1 LPRSAS
7 TAASPTK
14 RPLIGI
20 TTRLNTD
27 NTFYLRRFYGEAV
40 EGAGGLPVYIP
51 LIPKHGYLETLSD
64 KLDGLLLSGSASDLN
79 PALYGQEP
87 HLNLGVVTAERDE
100 TDMIMLEI
108 AEERA
113 LPVLGICF
121 GLQSL
126 NVSRGGTLIQ
136 DIEAEVADAL
146 EHDQEHASN
155 QLTHEIEIEPDS
167 LLAGLAG
174 SKIARVNSSHHQA
187 IAAVGRDLQVLARTS
202 DGVIEAVID
211 PRQDR
216 FVLGVQWHPEVGWE
230 NDRFSQAIFKVFI
243 EASVRNE

>member
-1 LPRSAS
+1 MPRSSS
-7 TAASPTK
+7 TAASPAK
-14 RPLIGI
+14 HPLIGI

-40 EGAGGLPVYIP
+40 EGAGGLPIYIP
-51 LIPKHGYLETLSD
+51 LIPKRSYLESLSD
-64 KLDGLLLSGSASDLN
+64 KLDGLMLSGSASDIN
-79 PALYGQEP
+79 PELYGQERHP
-87 HLNLGVVTAERDE
+87 NLGTLTAERDE
-100 TDMIMLEI
+100 TDMILLEI

-113 LPVLGICF
+113 LPVFGICF

-136 DIEAEVADAL
+136 DIEAQVSNPL
-146 EHDQEHASN
+146 KHNHASD
-155 QLTHEIEIEPDS
+155 QITHEIEIEPDS
-167 LLAGLAG
+167 LLARLADA
-174 SKIARVNSSHHQA
+174 KIAAVNSSHHQA
-187 IAAVGRDLQVLARTS
+187 IAEVGRDLQVMARAS

-211 PRQDR
+211 PRPDR

-230 NDRFSQAIFKVFI
+230 NDRFNQAIFKVFI

>member
-1 LPRSAS
+1 LPRPAS

-51 LIPKHGYLETLSD
+51 LIPRHGYLETLSE

-87 HLNLGVVTAERDE
+87 HPNLGVVTAERDE

-136 DIEAEVADAL
+136 DIEAEVAHAL